1 VTAGRNGFTLLE
13 MVVAVALVG
22 LLLLILG
29 GSLRFGMRAWEA
41 AQRPASAEALET
53 GLALMRRTL
62 EQAEAVPLPPRAG
75 AVPVSAP
82 GPAAAAP
89 LAFEGGPEA
98 VGFVAVLPARTGVAG
113 LAEIRFSFAPAEA
126 AVVMEWR
133 PWRSDAGF
141 TRRPVVPQAGGL
153 SLAYYGSPDG
163 GTPAVWSDHWRQ
175 AALLPRLIRL
185 TLGRGDAA
193 VGITVAPAAL
203 PDPEAGK
210 PAGGRG

>member
-13 MVVAVALVG
+13 MVVAVALAG

-29 GSLRFGMRAWEA
+29 GTLRFGMRAWEA
-41 AQRPASAEALET
+41 AQRPAAAEALEA

-62 EQAEAVPLPPRAG
+62 EQAEAV
-75 AVPVSAP
+75 
-82 GPAAAAP
+82 P

-113 LAEIRFSFAPAEA
+113 LAEIRSRFGPAEA

-133 PWRSDAGF
+133 PWRSDVGF

-163 GTPAVWSDHWRQ
+163 GTPAVWSDQWRQ
-175 AALLPRLIRL
+175 AALLPRLIRV
-185 TLGRGDAA
+185 TLGRGGTA
-193 VGITVAPAAL
+193 VGFVVAPAAL